1 MWRTVLCFYVTN
13 FDTVRVISSKDSEVL
28 MSTFKEYA
36 KKAKHR
42 MKSGFW
48 EQAKKDMETEKQV
61 AATQGLNPRKVG
73 EEQHRML
80 QQQIYDYEGFC
91 EERDFYKKV
100 EEILDSD
107 ETVSNPIM
115 RLADQDY
122 LATLSPADKQ
132 AYLSR
137 IAARYRQAVERY
149 RNLHS

>member
-1 MWRTVLCFYVTN
+1 
-13 FDTVRVISSKDSEVL
+13 

-48 EQAKKDMETEKQV
+48 EQAKREMETEKQV

-73 EEQHRML
+73 EEQHRRL

-91 EERDFYKKV
+91 EELDFYKKV
-100 EEILDSD
+100 EAILDSN

-115 RLADQDY
+115 RLADHEY
-122 LATLSPADKQ
+122 MSRLTPAEQ
-132 AYLSR
+132 QTYISR

>member
-1 MWRTVLCFYVTN
+1 
-13 FDTVRVISSKDSEVL
+13 

-80 QQQIYDYEGFC
+80 QQQIYDYAGFC

>member
-1 MWRTVLCFYVTN
+1 
-13 FDTVRVISSKDSEVL
+13 

-36 KKAKHR
+36 KRAKQR

-48 EQAKKDMETEKQV
+48 EQAKKDIETEKQV
-61 AATQGLNPRKVG
+61 AATQGLNIRKVG
-73 EEQHRML
+73 EEQHRLL

-91 EERDFYKKV
+91 EEQEFYKKV
-100 EEILDSD
+100 EAILDSA

-122 LATLSPADKQ
+122 MATLSPADKQ
-132 AYLSR
+132 TYITRLAE
-137 IAARYRQAVERY
+137 RYRQAVERY